1 MYHFSIHCT
10 LQILTD
16 PTAQCPL
23 YHARAEMDHFWLLS
37 SFSQKLVERKEEGI
51 FPEMRL
57 STWTPDETTPRVLV
71 VDVDDVVPWLSPPLA
86 RSLSPSFSSTQTD
99 GFLVTDTIW
108 DDLLCRRLQGHSRT
122 MARQCHR
129 ISTKKTYDLC
139 TALWRKNGRITG
151 SEEKRRPGTVFG
163 IKSQ

>member
-1 MYHFSIHCT
+1 
-10 LQILTD
+10 
-16 PTAQCPL
+16 
-23 YHARAEMDHFWLLS
+23 MDQFWLLS

-51 FPEMRL
+51 FPEMRF

-108 DDLLCRRLQGHSRT
+108 DDLLCRRLQGHSHT
-122 MARQCHR
+122 IARQCHR
-129 ISTKKTYDLC
+129 ISNKKTYDLC

-151 SEEKRRPGTVFG
+151 SEERRRPGTVFG

>member
-1 MYHFSIHCT
+1 
-10 LQILTD
+10 
-16 PTAQCPL
+16 
-23 YHARAEMDHFWLLS
+23 MDQFWSLS

-51 FPEMRL
+51 FPEMRF

-71 VDVDDVVPWLSPPLA
+71 VVDVVPWLSPFA
-86 RSLSPSFSSTQTD
+86 RSLSPSFSSMQTD

-122 MARQCHR
+122 LARQCHR